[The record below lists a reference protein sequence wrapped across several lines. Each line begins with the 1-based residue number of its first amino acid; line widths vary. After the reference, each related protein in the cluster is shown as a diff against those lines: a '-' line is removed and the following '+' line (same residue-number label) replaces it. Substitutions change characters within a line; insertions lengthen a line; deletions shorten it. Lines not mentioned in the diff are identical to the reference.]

1 MAEGEISSI
10 FLNWDSLLLA
20 LFVLGIGYIGL
31 YFFQYLKKKN
41 IYTLPIYDKLI
52 QSSLIGFISFSF
64 SVSSLKIQITDKQSI
79 YQAIGNLGLF
89 LFFYTLIVAL
99 FFVFLIYLF
108 FYIVPTIEVRFR
120 KNNDGFS

>member
-99 FFVFLIYLF
+99 FGGK
-108 FYIVPTIEVRFR
+108 TI
-120 KNNDGFS
+120 